1 MREALEA
8 QLDRT
13 ISRRQRDNELEHVAG
28 KINYW
33 QRQRKKTAVS
43 HRRKTLRLLHAN
55 GIYLWQLTKC
65 FGAQLA
71 L

>member
-1 MREALEA
+1 MREAVEG

-13 ISRRQRDNELEHVAG
+13 ISRRQRERELDHVVS
-28 KINYW
+28 KLNYW
-33 QRQRKKTAVS
+33 QRQRKKAALS
-43 HRRKTLRLLHAN
+43 HRRKTLRLLHAM

-65 FGAQLA
+65 FGVQLA